1 MSLPFAEH
9 DTIVAPVTPP
19 GEGGVAIIRL
29 SGGQSESLLG
39 HIFRPAGKRKALS
52 SHQLYYG
59 HIVNTTGEPVDEV
72 MAVLMKGPRSYT
84 RQDVAEIHCHGGNL
98 VVRQILDLLV
108 GAGARLAQPGEFT
121 LRAFLN
127 GRIDLTRAE
136 AVIDVIRARSEAAC
150 HQALAQMDGSLYR
163 RLTHFREGLVHL
175 LAEVEA
181 GIDFP
186 EEDLLLADGPR
197 LAAQAMDIVGD
208 MEALLASFDAG
219 RILREGLNILIFGR
233 PNVGKS
239 SLMNALLGEA
249 RTIVTD
255 IPGTTRD
262 TIEENLVLGG
272 LPLRLV
278 DTAGVRAT
286 SDPVE
291 TEGVRRARAKLAG
304 ADLVLLVVDG
314 SAPLT
319 DDDRMA
325 LDFCSDREILLVI
338 NKCDRPAIPLP
349 EDFAGLPAVHISVHD
364 NLGLDALQ
372 EQILQRFGACGDQ
385 GRETAMLSDRRHR
398 QALLRA
404 HGKVQDFIAAI
415 RMAVS
420 ADCAALELR
429 QALVALGEIT
439 GETTPEDV
447 LELIF
452 SRFCIGK

>member
-1 MSLPFAEH
+1 MSLLFSEN

-29 SGGQSESLLG
+29 SGAQSETLLG
-39 HIFRPAGKRKALS
+39 RFFRPAGERKALS
-52 SHQLYYG
+52 SHHLYYG
-59 HIVNTTGEPVDEV
+59 HIVNSTGGTVDEV

-108 GAGARLAQPGEFT
+108 DAGARLAQPGEFT
-121 LRAFLN
+121 LRAFVN

-150 HQALAQMDGSLYR
+150 HQALAQMEGSLYR
-163 RLTHFREGLVHL
+163 QLSRFREGLVHL

-197 LAAQAMDIVGD
+197 LATQAKDILGA

-255 IPGTTRD
+255 VPGTTRD

-291 TEGVRRARAKLAG
+291 TEGVRRAKAKLAG

-325 LDFCSDREILLVI
+325 LDFCSDRELLLVV
-338 NKCDRPAIPLP
+338 NKCDRPAVSLP
-349 EDFAGLPAVHISVHD
+349 EDFASLPAVHISVHD
-364 NLGLDALQ
+364 QRGLDSLQ

-398 QALLRA
+398 QALQRA
-404 HGKVQDFIAAI
+404 QGKVQDFIAAI
-415 RMAVS
+415 ELEVS